1 MTKSSFIIFANCDSS
16 YVIAPFSTQILTKQ
30 NLGLLVVVLDI
41 LTILSIVLFTHI
53 LSERQEEYIQQ
64 YNAQVIQMSDFTL
77 RVKNL
82 PNDSEYGENE
92 EILKAQL
99 FYFFQTL
106 LSNNKYLR
114 NQQEKKYFQ
123 ISDITLGKNKINY
136 TDDLINLYSVYQK
149 LQKYKFKQSKNK
161 NDEELRKKF

>member
-1 MTKSSFIIFANCDSS
+1 
-16 YVIAPFSTQILTKQ
+16 
-30 NLGLLVVVLDI
+30 
-41 LTILSIVLFTHI
+41 
-53 LSERQEEYIQQ
+53 
-64 YNAQVIQMSDFTL
+64 MSDFTL

-106 LSNNKYLR
+106 LSNNKYLK
-114 NQQEKKYFQ
+114 NQPEKKYFQ
-123 ISDITLGKNKINY
+123 ISDITLGKNKINF

-149 LQKYKFKQSKNK
+149 LQKYKIKQSKNK
-161 NDEELRKKF
+161 KNEQLNKKFLKYEQYYNTEKQKFR